1 VKGDEIG
8 KYLPKEKQKDE
19 NRPFLDFSG
28 DSKGCMD
35 ISVKLLIII
44 QDFMF
49 I

>member
-1 VKGDEIG
+1 MKGDEIG

-19 NRPFLDFSG
+19 NRPFLDFG
-28 DSKGCMD
+28 VGSKGSIN
-35 ISVKLLIII
+35 ISVKLIIII